1 MVHGIHRGGKQY
13 VKGWLDMAGPST
25 TVEEWFVDA
34 VKKKSRGRGQ
44 KGKGAYLLKY
54 LLGPKNVPSA
64 LKESK

>member
-1 MVHGIHRGGKQY
+1 MV
-13 VKGWLDMAGPST
+13 GPLT

-54 LLGPKNVPSA
+54 LLGPKNVLSA